1 MNKYEQEVLLKEAK
15 YLYFSTDDS
24 GKNPHTTNLQGGGYI
39 YFNKEDID
47 NIEVI
52 FKVYR
57 TRQYTTERF
66 YTVHLEVY
74 KDFRNKKPQDE
85 TYSKDYKL
93 DPMDMPMFSR
103 LLQDE
108 GIRLEVNKN
117 GIKVKANQEGISV
130 ADRLFKEMT
139 EKNSSSKNDLG
150 KQGRFNSK
158 IKESKDILF

>member
-24 GKNPHTTNLQGGGYI
+24 GENPHSTNLQGGGYI
-39 YFNKEDID
+39 YFNKKDID
-47 NIEVI
+47 NIEII

-74 KDFRNKKPQDE
+74 KDFRDKKPQDE

-93 DPMDMPMFSR
+93 DAINIPMFSR
-103 LLQDE
+103 LLQRE
-108 GIRLEVNKN
+108 GIRFEVNKN
-117 GIKVKANQEGISV
+117 GIKVKTNQDGIST
-130 ADRLFKEMT
+130 ADNLIKEIT
-139 EKNSSSKNDLG
+139 EKNTSSKNG
-150 KQGRFNSK
+150 PSKQGRFNSK